1 MYLYEDFDRVLGI
14 SLISNKKEKKISEE
28 LERFILE
35 KIEERKNAKE
45 EKNYSLADEIREE
58 LLKKGIL
65 LKDTREGTTYEI
77 DLSVFTK

>member
-1 MYLYEDFDRVLGI
+1 MTE
-14 SLISNKKEKKISEE
+14 KEKK
-28 LERFILE
+28 
-35 KIEERKNAKE
+35 AKE